1 MKIGLVLEGGG
12 GKGSYQVG
20 ALKAFKEF
28 GIDFDV
34 ISGTSIGAM
43 NSLFIALSDID
54 KLEKFWLD
62 FECKYAGIIHEQMS
76 GFGQLEMIK
85 MRDALKDTNVAF
97 TLAEDKG
104 FIKKEI
110 FIEEFKKVINID
122 SLSDIDKKFYVCS
135 VPAIKNPE
143 PKYFKLNDCSLDG
156 MIDRVFSSA
165 ALPCIFPPVRI
176 DGIPYF
182 DGGIL
187 DGTPILPTTQN
198 NCELIFI
205 VYLHRGD
212 VMISKLFSD
221 ATIIPIVPTVD
232 LGDTKSGTMDFSSK
246 GAQWRM
252 KLGYE
257 DTCRVLKRLKNLI
270 YS

>member
-12 GKGSYQVG
+12 GKGAYEVG
-20 ALKAFKEF
+20 ALKAFREF
-28 GIDFDV
+28 GIEFDV
-34 ISGTSIGAM
+34 ISGTSIGAI
-43 NSLFIALSDID
+43 NALFMALADVEQ
-54 KLEKFWLD
+54 LESFWLN
-62 FECKYAGIIHEQMS
+62 FEHKYTDIIKEQMS
-76 GFGQLEMIK
+76 GFGEAEMSK
-85 MRDALKDTNVAF
+85 MGAALKDTNVAL

-104 FIKKEI
+104 FIKKDIFTEDFKEI
-110 FIEEFKKVINID
+110 VKNKDLTNIN
-122 SLSDIDKKFYVCS
+122 KKFYVCS

-143 PKYFKLNDCSLDG
+143 PKYFELNNCTLDE

-165 ALPCIFPPVRI
+165 ALPCMFPPVKI

-187 DGTPILPTTQN
+187 DVTPISPTINN
-198 NCELIFI
+198 NCELIFT
-205 VYLHRGD
+205 VYLHRGE
-212 VMISKLFSD
+212 VRVSNVSSD

-232 LGDTKSGTMDFSSK
+232 LGDTGSGTMDFSKK

-257 DTCRVLKRLKNLI
+257 DTCRVLNRLRSI
-270 YS
+270 WF